1 MKDSK
6 SNNLQSGPGGEGN
19 RGREPTLEDLR
30 QENVALAEENRKLKL
45 LAEYRSA
52 FLARLAHELRTPLT
66 SILGFAEIMLSQEAL
81 TEAQRGFCERIQ
93 KSAQQLQAN
102 FNQLADL
109 SRLEGGQSKLQ
120 REEFAIEDILRE
132 SCASLERQAE
142 KQRVGLRFKAGPD
155 LPMITSDR
163 GKLRQVLYNF
173 LVYAINRSP
182 EGAFVE
188 IAVDKAER
196 GFLLT
201 IEDQGELLAENV
213 HVGEWDATDR
223 RAGNSELGLAIAK
236 HNMEL
241 MDAILSW
248 QNCQPTGLQIRIEL
262 PTIVPRKEPSSG
274 FAPSRA
280 SKSP

>member
-1 MKDSK
+1 VKDSK
-6 SNNLQSGPGGEGN
+6 SNDLQSGPGGEGN
-19 RGREPTLEDLR
+19 KDQKPTLEDLR

-93 KSAQQLQAN
+93 KSAQQLQTN

-109 SRLEGGQSKLQ
+109 SRLEGGQSNLQ

-132 SCASLERQAE
+132 SCESLARRAER
-142 KQRVGLRFKAGPD
+142 QRVGLRFKAGSN

-188 IAVDKAER
+188 IAADKAEG

-201 IEDQGELLAENV
+201 IEDQGEPLAENI

-248 QNCQPTGLQIRIEL
+248 QNCQPKGLQIRIEL
-262 PTIVPRKEPSSG
+262 PTIVPRKEPSSS

>member
-6 SNNLQSGPGGEGN
+6 SNDLQSGPGGEGN
-19 RGREPTLEDLR
+19 KDQKPTLEDLR

-93 KSAQQLQAN
+93 KSAQQLQTN

-109 SRLEGGQSKLQ
+109 SRLEGGQSNLQ

-132 SCASLERQAE
+132 SCESLARRAER
-142 KQRVGLRFKAGPD
+142 QRVGLRFKAGSN

-188 IAVDKAER
+188 IAADKAEG

-201 IEDQGELLAENV
+201 IEDQGEPLAENI

-248 QNCQPTGLQIRIEL
+248 QNCQPKGLQIRIEL
-262 PTIVPRKEPSSG
+262 PTIVSRKEPSSG

>member
-1 MKDSK
+1 VESSK
-6 SNNLQSGPGGEGN
+6 SNDLQSRPGRDGGN
-19 RGREPTLEDLR
+19 DRKLTLDDLK
-30 QENVALAEENRKLKL
+30 QENLALAEENRRLKL

-81 TEAQRGFCERIQ
+81 TEAQRNFCERIQ

-132 SCASLERQAE
+132 SCASLARQAE
-142 KQRVGLRFKAGPD
+142 KQRVELRFKAESD
-155 LPMITSDR
+155 LPLITSDR

-182 EGAFVE
+182 EGTCVE
-188 IAVDKAER
+188 IAAGRAER
-196 GFLLT
+196 GFLLI

-213 HVGEWDATDR
+213 QVGDWDAQDR

-241 MDAILSW
+241 MDATLSW
-248 QNCQPTGLQIRIEL
+248 RDRQPTGLEILIEL
-262 PTIVPRKEPSSG
+262 PTVVPHKEPSPG
-274 FAPSRA
+274 FASSRA
-280 SKSP
+280 PKSP